1 MALDNELLREARE
14 ARDRALELQFEAD
27 QSQVAYQHAIR
38 RLHARGASL
47 REIAKAVGLSY
58 QRVHQIVDVGSGK
71 GAVRQTRGDLACSFC
86 GVAQRQV
93 RKLIAGPGV
102 YICERCIDLASQVLT
117 EGRERSNRWTRL
129 AAETEPGARCSFC
142 GKRRREVAGMIVA
155 PGRPAAGKYGRKRGV
170 RRSPGV
176 RECSDCL
183 ALCGEIRA
191 EELA

>member
-1 MALDNELLREARE
+1 MDHELLREARE
-14 ARDRALELQFEAD
+14 ARDRALELQVEAD

-47 REIAKAVGLSY
+47 REIAEALGLSY

-71 GAVRQTRGDLACSFC
+71 GAVRETHGDLACSFC
-86 GVAQRQV
+86 GAAQRQV

-102 YICERCIDLASQVLT
+102 YICERCIDLANEVLT

-129 AAETEPGARCSFC
+129 AAETEPEARCSFC
-142 GKRRREVAGMIVA
+142 GKCRREVEGMIVA
-155 PGRPAAGKYGRKRGV
+155 PDRPAAGKYGRKRRV
-170 RRSPGV
+170 RRPPGV

-191 EELA
+191 EEFA